1 LYRGLRRRTNRNLLI
16 IADILIVNKPFAQAN
31 PAIVRRLVGG
41 LLYGNGLVR
50 GQLVSQLPVLTKAF
64 KWAPEKTREELT
76 KVHLSNLPE
85 NLAFFTGAIDSE
97 GSYGGIYQSAVYAY
111 GKTLL
116 PDPVDAERFVNV
128 TWLNPLK
135 QSGAYAD
142 QKPAISPLRSGSGT
156 AVEDN
161 PLLSN
166 IRFFLEPN
174 SGVLDMNQ
182 PANLERLASI
192 DKLLQVS
199 PGSTVLL
206 RGHVDDTMV
215 PEFHRQGRFLRAHE
229 WLSRRWN

>member
-1 LYRGLRRRTNRNLLI
+1 VAQPPETKRRVCR
-16 IADILIVNKPFAQAN
+16 
-31 PAIVRRLVGG
+31 
-41 LLYGNGLVR
+41 
-50 GQLVSQLPVLTKAF
+50 
-64 KWAPEKTREELT
+64 
-76 KVHLSNLPE
+76 
-85 NLAFFTGAIDSE
+85 
-97 GSYGGIYQSAVYAY
+97 
-111 GKTLL
+111 
-116 PDPVDAERFVNV
+116 
-128 TWLNPLK
+128 
-135 QSGAYAD
+135 
-142 QKPAISPLRSGSGT
+142 PAISPLRSGSGT

-206 RGHVDDTMV
+206 RGHVDDAMV
-215 PEFHRQGRFLRAHE
+215 PEFHRQGPFLRAHE